1 VSGVPAWQQ
10 LDPSGALYGVPEN
23 PSISSVTLQV
33 TDATGVTAQQ
43 TLAETV
49 TPAAPLTVYAEPEAA
64 APGQTVQLTAVLR
77 DPSGARVPNVSI
89 SFVTTGS
96 ATLTGADGGAL
107 PTATDANGSAS
118 VALSDAQVETVVVA
132 ASANGQAGSTAV
144 IFTTALAVPTYMGLD
159 AAPLTQSADGA
170 SAITI
175 IARVLDQNRQS
186 IAGVPVLFEATS
198 GTLAAASVMTDAFG
212 QAQTTLTSDK
222 PLIAAVTVTVPGVSE
237 QNTIDRNAVIV
248 MFIPPGATT
257 SGARHA
263 V

>member
-1 VSGVPAWQQ
+1 M
-10 LDPSGALYGVPEN
+10 
-23 PSISSVTLQV
+23 TLEV

-64 APGQTVQLTAVLR
+64 SPGRTVQVTAVLR
-77 DPSGARVPNVSI
+77 DASGARVPNASI
-89 SFVTTGS
+89 SFVATGA
-96 ATLTGADGGAL
+96 ATLSGAQGGAL

-144 IFTTALAVPTYMGLD
+144 IFTNAPAVPTYLGLD
-159 AAPLTQSADGA
+159 AAPLTQSADGT

-175 IARVLDQNRQS
+175 IVRVLDQNRQS

-212 QAQTTLTSDK
+212 QAQTTLTSDQ
-222 PLIAAVTVTVPGVSE
+222 PAIAAVTVTVPGVSE
-237 QNTIDRNAVIV
+237 QNAIDRNSVIV
-248 MFIPPGATT
+248 MFIPASAMT
-257 SGARHA
+257 SGARPA
-263 V
+263 D